1 MKKRTALFLAAA
13 LALSLSACG
22 GETSEADAHGQDSGS
37 VAEETAKPEDS
48 STVFTITR
56 EDGASETLT
65 ADELKEIYDTN
76 EINFNDNYDG
86 ISVEAEGTI
95 SKVENDSQMVYLLGT
110 VDFVDV
116 VRFTLSDRVQFQLTN
131 ASIEEFGLDVSTITA
146 GTKVRLTGSLGYANF
161 SVVVNYPTSVTLVD
175 DQS

>member
-1 MKKRTALFLAAA
+1 M
-13 LALSLSACG
+13 
-22 GETSEADAHGQDSGS
+22 
-37 VAEETAKPEDS
+37 
-48 STVFTITR
+48 
-56 EDGASETLT
+56 
-65 ADELKEIYDTN
+65 
-76 EINFNDNYDG
+76 
-86 ISVEAEGTI
+86 EAEGTI

-131 ASIEEFGLDVSTITA
+131 ASIEEFGLDASTITA